1 MACPLRF
8 PPTRL
13 PDPGRGLELMSSLRP
28 ARSALDRAFFALVT
42 RGWDARKIDGYEASL
57 RKRDTAMSAEASR
70 TLGSIDA
77 KATGLLTHTSMMI
90 AGLGLIAPLVADSDL
105 EVGIVVSEIAVY
117 LLIALGCLRCLSVF
131 QIYDLS
137 NAGDEIRHVIHRE
150 LIIRS
155 ELYRLCIRSAIVF
168 TIVVVVAL
176 PILFFCSPGKP
187 A

>member
-1 MACPLRF
+1 
-8 PPTRL
+8 
-13 PDPGRGLELMSSLRP
+13 MSP
-28 ARSALDRAFFALVT
+28 AKPAGSTLDRAFFSFLT
-42 RGWDARKIDGYEASL
+42 RGWDPRRIDDYEKSL
-57 RKRDTAMSAEASR
+57 RKRDKAMSAEASR
-70 TLGSIDA
+70 TFASIDA

-117 LLIALGCLRCLSVF
+117 LLIALGCLRCISVF
-131 QIYDLS
+131 QVFEVND
-137 NAGDEIRHVIHRE
+137 AGENIRELIHRE

-168 TIVVVVAL
+168 TIVVVAVL
-176 PILFFCSPGKP
+176 PILFFYSPGKP

>member
-1 MACPLRF
+1 
-8 PPTRL
+8 
-13 PDPGRGLELMSSLRP
+13 
-28 ARSALDRAFFALVT
+28 
-42 RGWDARKIDGYEASL
+42 
-57 RKRDTAMSAEASR
+57 
-70 TLGSIDA
+70 
-77 KATGLLTHTSMMI
+77 
-90 AGLGLIAPLVADSDL
+90 
-105 EVGIVVSEIAVY
+105 
-117 LLIALGCLRCLSVF
+117 LIALGCLRCLSVF

-176 PILFFCSPGKP
+176 PILFFCSSGKP